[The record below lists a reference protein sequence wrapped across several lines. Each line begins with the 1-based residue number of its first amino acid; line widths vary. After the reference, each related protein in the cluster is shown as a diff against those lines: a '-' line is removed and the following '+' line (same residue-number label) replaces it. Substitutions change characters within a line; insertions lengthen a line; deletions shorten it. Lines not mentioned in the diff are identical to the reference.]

1 MRMNNEERNQANIL
15 IVAAQNGDAAAKAA
29 LVEKHRGIIW
39 MLARRICC
47 AWMNDEELVQAGYLG
62 FMQALIHYDISRET
76 KLITYALPWIL
87 GEMRRAI
94 RWKEALV
101 YSLDEP
107 LDEEHAT
114 LYDVLGGE
122 MDIDVDRVDLRLAL
136 GRLSQEEQLLLCL
149 RYYRDKTQ
157 KESAIILGKS
167 QTQISRMER
176 RALDALHAMLS

>member
-1 MRMNNEERNQANIL
+1 MNNEERNQVDTL
-15 IVAAQNGDAAAKAA
+15 IAAAQHGDAAAKAA
-29 LVEKHRGIIW
+29 LVDKHRGIIW
-39 MLARRICC
+39 LLARRFCC
-47 AWMNDEELVQAGYLG
+47 DWMKDEELAQAGYLG
-62 FMQALIHYDISRET
+62 FMQALVHYDISRDT

-94 RWKEALV
+94 RWKEAWA

-107 LDEEHAT
+107 LDEEYAT
-114 LYDVLGGE
+114 LH
-122 MDIDVDRVDLRLAL
+122 DILDGNMGIDMDRVDLRLAL
-136 GRLSQEEQLLLCL
+136 GRLSHEEQILLCL
-149 RYYRDKTQ
+149 RYFRDKTQ